1 MGEEIREILKVRRE
15 KLEKLRAKDINPFPF
30 RFERT
35 HLSSEILSD
44 FDALEKSEKKIS
56 IAGRII
62 SWRSHGKTL
71 FAHLQDR
78 AGKIQVYLRRDDI
91 GAETF
96 EDFSLFDLGD
106 IIGVEGNVFKTKTGE
121 ITIRVSAFEILAKS
135 LLPLPEKWHGLQD
148 KEIRYRRRHL
158 DLIVNPDVV
167 ETFKK
172 RSLIIKSV
180 REFLDQRGFLEV
192 ETPALQ
198 VLYGGANAR
207 PFKTHLKA
215 LDLNMYLRIA
225 DELFLKRLIIGGMEK
240 VYEICKDFRNEGIDK
255 NHNPE
260 FTMLEFYWAYAD
272 YKDLMNLVEEMMFK
286 IAALVLQ
293 TDRLKL
299 ADREISL
306 KPPFKRISFF
316 GAANDILGEDII
328 DLSEEELKQLAEKK
342 GLDIDGING
351 RGAVLDEI
359 FKEFI
364 EPTLFEPTFLL
375 DYPVELSPLAKKHR
389 SDARLAERFELF
401 IGGVEFGNGFSELND
416 PDDQRQ
422 RFEAQAAMRRS
433 GDLEAHPIDE
443 DFVLA
448 LEHGM
453 PPTAGYGLGIDRLV
467 MLLTGN
473 SSIRDVIFFPIMRP
487 EQAIEDSSLQEEG

>member
-1 MGEEIREILKVRRE
+1 MGEEIREILKTRRE

-56 IAGRII
+56 VAGRII

-78 AGKIQVYLRRDDI
+78 AGRIQVYLRRDDI
-91 GAETF
+91 GAELF

-121 ITIRVSAFEILAKS
+121 ITIRISAFEILAKS

-172 RSLIIKSV
+172 RTRIIKSV
-180 REFLDQRGFLEV
+180 REFLDQREFLEV

-240 VYEICKDFRNEGIDK
+240 VYEICKDFRNEGIDR

-272 YKDLMNLVEEMMFK
+272 YKDLMNLVEEMMFG
-286 IAALVLQ
+286 IAMDVLQ
-293 TDRLKL
+293 TDMLKL
-299 ADREISL
+299 ADREI
-306 KPPFKRISFF
+306 
-316 GAANDILGEDII
+316 
-328 DLSEEELKQLAEKK
+328 
-342 GLDIDGING
+342 
-351 RGAVLDEI
+351 
-359 FKEFI
+359 
-364 EPTLFEPTFLL
+364 
-375 DYPVELSPLAKKHR
+375 
-389 SDARLAERFELF
+389 
-401 IGGVEFGNGFSELND
+401 
-416 PDDQRQ
+416 
-422 RFEAQAAMRRS
+422 
-433 GDLEAHPIDE
+433 
-443 DFVLA
+443 
-448 LEHGM
+448 
-453 PPTAGYGLGIDRLV
+453 
-467 MLLTGN
+467 
-473 SSIRDVIFFPIMRP
+473 
-487 EQAIEDSSLQEEG
+487 

>member
-1 MGEEIREILKVRRE
+1 MGEEIRETSKVRRE

-35 HLSSEILSD
+35 HLSSGILSD

-56 IAGRII
+56 VAGRII

-78 AGKIQVYLRRDDI
+78 AGRIQVYLRRDDI
-91 GAETF
+91 GAGSY

-172 RSLIIKSV
+172 RTRIIKSI

-240 VYEICKDFRNEGIDK
+240 VYEICKDFRNEGIDR

-316 GAANDILGEDII
+316 GAARDILGEDII
-328 DLSEEELKQLAEKK
+328 DLSEDELKQLAEEK

-359 FKEFI
+359 SKEFI
-364 EPTLFEPTFLL
+364 EPTLFEPAFLL
-375 DYPVELSPLAKKHR
+375 DYPVELSPLAKRHR

-487 EQAIEDSSLQEEG
+487 EQAIEDSSPQEDG

>member
-1 MGEEIREILKVRRE
+1 MGEEITEILKVRRE
-15 KLEKLRAKDINPFPF
+15 KLEKLKAKDINPFPF

-35 HLSSEILSD
+35 HVSSDIISD
-44 FDALEKSEKKIS
+44 SDALENSSRKIR

-62 SWRSHGKTL
+62 SWRGHGKTL
-71 FAHLQDR
+71 FAHLQDA
-78 AGKIQVYLRRDDI
+78 AGKIQIYLRRDDI
-91 GAETF
+91 GVELF
-96 EDFSLFDLGD
+96 ENFSLFDLGD
-106 IIGVEGNVFKTKTGE
+106 IIGVEGSVFKTKTGE
-121 ITIRVSAFEILAKS
+121 ITVRVSAFEILAKS

-158 DLIVNPDVV
+158 DLIVNPKVV

-172 RSLIIKSV
+172 RTRIIKSV
-180 REFLDQRGFLEV
+180 REFLDDRKFLEV

-207 PFKTHLKA
+207 PFKTHLNA
-215 LDLNMYLRIA
+215 LDLDMYLRIA
-225 DELFLKRLIIGGMEK
+225 DELYLKRLIIGGMER

-272 YKDLMNLVEEMMFK
+272 YEDLMKLVEEMMFK
-286 IAALVLQ
+286 ISMDVLGN
-293 TDRLKL
+293 DGLKL
-299 ADREISL
+299 TDQDISL

-316 GAANDILGEDII
+316 GAAKDILGKDII
-328 DLSEEELKQLAEKK
+328 DFPEDELKALAGKK
-342 GLDIDGING
+342 GLDMEGING
-351 RGAVLDEI
+351 RGAALDEI
-359 FKEFI
+359 SRKFI
-364 EPTLFEPTFLL
+364 EPTLLQPTFLQ
-375 DYPVELSPLAKKHR
+375 DYPVELSPLAKRHR
-389 SDARLAERFELF
+389 NDARLAERFELF

-422 RFEAQAAMRRS
+422 RFKAQAAMRRS

-467 MLLTGN
+467 MLLTGS

-487 EQAIEDSSLQEEG
+487 EQINENSPQPEDD